1 MVARILKAT
10 VYRKD
15 GKEAGELNLNET
27 VFGAQVNRRLLELV
41 LIAYAGNQRRG
52 THDTKERA
60 EVRGGGKKPW
70 RQKGTGRARAG
81 SRRSPLWRGGGTT
94 FGPHP
99 RDYDTNLPDGMKRN
113 ALISAL
119 SLKQEEGNILFLEDA
134 QLKVPKTKELVGII
148 EALGL
153 DDSKTLFVV
162 DSMTDNLKRASNN
175 LKEFFSIKL
184 ARDVNAYHIQ
194 RRRKLLIEKQALAT
208 IERRAIGEEVKSVEG
223 AKGVSK

>member
-1 MVARILKAT
+1 MATAT

-15 GKEAGELNLNET
+15 GKKTGELALNDQ
-27 VFGAQVNRRLLELV
+27 VFQAPINKRLLELV
-41 LIAYAGNQRRG
+41 LKAYAGNQRRG

-70 RQKGTGRARAG
+70 RQKGTGRARHS

-99 RDYDTNLPDGMKRN
+99 RDYDTKLPDGMKRA
-113 ALISAL
+113 ALVSAL
-119 SLKQEEGNILFLEDA
+119 SLKKRDDNLMFLEDA
-134 QLKVPKTKELVGII
+134 NLKEPKTRELVEMI

-153 DDSKTLFVV
+153 KDSRTLFVV
-162 DSMTDNLKRASNN
+162 ESMNEKLKRASNN
-175 LKEFFSIKL
+175 LKNLFSVKL

-194 RRRKLLIEKQALAT
+194 RRKKLLIEKEALP
-208 IERRAIGEEVKSVEG
+208 IVEKRALSAEEVPVTAQGTTTS
-223 AKGVSK
+223 